1 MEDNA
6 EKRTI
11 KVIVN
16 SLLKE
21 GISMKKVRV
30 GLIGYG
36 KSGSVFHAPL
46 INAVDGLILKK
57 IVSSKPDKVYR
68 DFPDVEVVTDVNT
81 LLADPEIDVVV
92 VTSPNTTHFSHAKL
106 ALEANKHVIVEK
118 PFTNFIKEAD
128 ELIALAAE
136 KNLLLSAFQNRRWD
150 NDFLT
155 VKKCIQEGLLG
166 DVYIYEAHYDL
177 FRPQVTT
184 RWREQEGDGSGALYD
199 LGAHLIDQA
208 LHLFGLP
215 KTISADV
222 MKQRPGAL
230 VDDYFHIVLGYGT
243 LRVILQSGWIVKKS
257 GPHFQVHGSKGS
269 LIKYG
274 LDSQEGDLTRG
285 IRPGHPTWGKDK
297 EEWYAQLTLGR
308 EVTVDAQIATI
319 SGCYESYYKGIY
331 ESVVNGAP
339 LPVLATEARDTIKV
353 IEYAMQSQ
361 KEQRVITF
369 S

>member
-1 MEDNA
+1 
-6 EKRTI
+6 
-11 KVIVN
+11 
-16 SLLKE
+16 
-21 GISMKKVRV
+21 MKKVRV

-46 INAVDGLILKK
+46 INAVDGLVLAKV
-57 IVSSKPDKVYR
+57 VSSKPDKVHS
-68 DFPDVEVVTDVNT
+68 DLPDVEVVPNVED
-81 LLADPEIDVVV
+81 LLADSEIDLVV

-106 ALEANKHVIVEK
+106 ALESNKHVIVEK
-118 PFTNFIKEAD
+118 PFTNFTKDAD
-128 ELIALAAE
+128 ELIALATE
-136 KNLLLSAFQNRRWD
+136 KKLLLSAFQNRRWD

-166 DVYIYEAHYDL
+166 DIYIYEAHYDL

-184 RWREQEGDGSGALYD
+184 RWRELVGDGAGTLYD

-215 KTISADV
+215 KTVSADI
-222 MKQRPGAL
+222 MKQRPSAL

-243 LRVILQSGWIVKKS
+243 LRVILQSGWVVKKS

-285 IRPGHPTWGKDK
+285 IRPGHPMWGSDK
-297 EEWYAQLTLGR
+297 EECYAQLTLGR
-308 EVTVDAQIATI
+308 DLNVDAKVATLP
-319 SGCYESYYKGIY
+319 GCYEAYYKGIY
-331 ESVVNGAP
+331 ESVVNDAP

-353 IEYAMQSQ
+353 IEYALQSQ
-361 KEQRVITF
+361 KEQRVIAF